1 MFLHDDT
8 VTDACEDAVAVFGEA
23 QIGLC
28 QEECAELIQALSK
41 YQRSR
46 NGQGQ
51 PTYETVDEIRAN
63 IIEEIG
69 DVLIML
75 YQMQVLLEIQDYEI
89 LWTMKLKTKRIEDL
103 VREA

>member
-1 MFLHDDT
+1 MDLHDDT

-41 YQRSR
+41 YQRLR
-46 NGQGQ
+46 NGQ

-75 YQMQVLLEIQDYEI
+75 IQMQVLLEIQDYEI
-89 LWTMKLKTKRIEDL
+89 LWTMKLKAKRI
-103 VREA
+103 